1 MAIMWGVKVPQTEV
15 QSVRSEALY
24 LPPSVASNRPD
35 PPLFRRRLELG
46 WGGGGHD
53 LDPYRVPHP
62 ATRRR
67 RIRTRTQTL
76 PILGEAN
83 LLCALSRHHIRFQ
96 TTMPALGNLA
106 TDIGA
111 AKPKPCGWYDFSV
124 SDRHTKPPPILLGT
138 AAVESRS
145 LSTARGNF
153 NARNRHQPKLGEDT
167 PSETFSVSDCQRLV
181 TQHITNMGLW

>member
-53 LDPYRVPHP
+53 LDPYH
-62 ATRRR
+62 T
-67 RIRTRTQTL
+67 
-76 PILGEAN
+76 
-83 LLCALSRHHIRFQ
+83 
-96 TTMPALGNLA
+96 
-106 TDIGA
+106 
-111 AKPKPCGWYDFSV
+111 
-124 SDRHTKPPPILLGT
+124 RHTKPPPILLGT